1 MAKNQSVLVISDLHI
16 PYHHKQSF
24 DFLIALK
31 KKYKPDLIVN
41 IGDELDQ
48 HAISMHDSNPD
59 LPSAG
64 DELRMSRTYILQLEK
79 IFPEMTLVDSNHSSL
94 VYRRALKYGLPRDY
108 LRSYNEFL
116 GVGKGWQWVEDLT
129 VTLSDGSR
137 CFFTHGMS
145 ADILKLSMQMG
156 KHCVQGH
163 YHSKFS
169 VSYYS
174 NPDALIWGMQV
185 GCLTSQKSMAFDY
198 AKNFKN
204 RFVIGT
210 GMIID
215 GQPKLMPMVLNED
228 GEWTGKIV

>member
-31 KKYKPDLIVN
+31 EKYKPDLIVN

-163 YHSKFS
+163 YHSKFLL
-169 VSYYS
+169 V
-174 NPDALIWGMQV
+174 IT
-185 GCLTSQKSMAFDY
+185 LT
-198 AKNFKN
+198 
-204 RFVIGT
+204 
-210 GMIID
+210 
-215 GQPKLMPMVLNED
+215 LMP
-228 GEWTGKIV
+228 